1 MDKGLRMTNPLPELL
16 AHGASLTGWLVED
29 AMPLWSSS
37 GIDPESGSFVERL
50 DLTGAPI
57 REPRRARVQPRQ
69 LYAFSMAAML
79 GWDGPVDALLRRGL
93 KTYLARYRRE
103 DGLFRTLVDADGVP
117 LDDSMVVYD
126 QAFAILACATMQA
139 VVGPDAG
146 MTALAHAILDR
157 LTATLRHPV
166 AGFEENSSRSLP
178 LASNPHMHLFEAF
191 IAWIERREHP
201 RWREEADA
209 IAALAQARFIDP
221 HSGMLREFF
230 DGDWSPAA
238 GTPGRIVEPG
248 HQFEWAW
255 LLLRRA
261 ELTGQP
267 APGSALRLIEIG
279 ETLGVDPARG
289 VAMNALLDDGS
300 RHDAGARLW
309 PQTERL
315 KANCAAAMMTGET
328 RYWAQAVAAA
338 EGLMRYL
345 DTPVRGLWRDKMM
358 PDGGFVEE
366 PAPASSFYH
375 IVAAIAELNRAAAVH
390 GRVDGDDSAG

>member
-1 MDKGLRMTNPLPELL
+1 MTNPLPELL
-16 AHGASLTGWLVED
+16 AHGTQLTGWLIDD
-29 AMPLWSSS
+29 AAPLWFEN
-37 GIDPESGSFVERL
+37 GVDPESGGFVERL
-50 DLTGAPI
+50 DQTGAPI

-93 KTYLARYRRE
+93 KAYLAHYQRP
-103 DGLFRTLVDADGVP
+103 DGLFRTLADADGSP
-117 LDDSMVVYD
+117 LDERMVVYD

-139 VVGPDAG
+139 VVGPDDA
-146 MTALAHAILDR
+146 MTSLAHGILDR
-157 LTATLRHPV
+157 LSATMRHPV
-166 AGFEENSSRSLP
+166 AGFEESSPRSLP

-201 RWREEADA
+201 RWRQEADA

-255 LLLRRA
+255 LLLRWA

-267 APGSALRLIEIG
+267 APPAALRLIEIG

-289 VAMNALLDDGS
+289 VAMNALLDDGA

-315 KANCAAAMMTGET
+315 KANCAAAMMTGEA
-328 RYWAQAVAAA
+328 RYWAKAAAAA
-338 EGLMRYL
+338 ESLNRYL
-345 DTPVRGLWRDKMM
+345 DTPTRGLWRDKMT
-358 PDGGFVEE
+358 PDGAFVEE

-375 IVAAIAELNRAAAVH
+375 IVAAIAELNRAAARH
-390 GRVDGDDSAG
+390 GRVDAGGPAV